1 MLKLKNCPH
10 CGGEVMLCKLNTM
23 VSVAEFSIVCT
34 ECGLETRIYAN
45 PMANCCFDMGEA
57 VRSITEK
64 WNRRDRRILASK
76 PQRTAPSKCQCF
88 GGPILLVHFSGKVL
102 DLAANHKE

>member
-45 PMANCCFDMGEA
+45 PMANCCLVILFGNIIRVFD
-57 VRSITEK
+57 
-64 WNRRDRRILASK
+64 
-76 PQRTAPSKCQCF
+76 
-88 GGPILLVHFSGKVL
+88 
-102 DLAANHKE
+102 